1 MSQKGLYKKTI
12 GSGWDHDPDSQRP
25 RENRFFEKAESGEVD
40 KKSKS
45 KAKGKPRADHKH
57 VYEPVLIWRKSYS
70 SERIYGY
77 VKKFCPICGRQDSQ
91 SVYAWL
97 KKTEHKYFGRLRHFF
112 EDERDNLTPIDE
124 NTYRKTIFL
133 GGSTAVDTLSVNVKN
148 ELIDIL
154 NCGHKLIVGDNTGAD
169 LQFQKLLYENGYE
182 NVVVCYSGAR
192 PQINL
197 GNWKTKYVP
206 ANKYAFGGELQKQQ
220 NEQMAQES
228 DEGFILMRGE
238 SPTVL
243 ATIRRF
249 IAKQKPCRVVS
260 YNEKSYIRFSCAS
273 SWLVETERDMEWL
286 LERINFMKGKDK

>member
-25 RENRFFEKAESGEVD
+25 RENRFFEKAESGKVE
-40 KKSKS
+40 KKHKS

-57 VYEPVLIWRKSYS
+57 VYEPVLVWYKGYS
-70 SERIYGY
+70 SEKIYGC

-97 KKTEHKYFGRLRHFF
+97 KKTEHKYFGKLKHFF
-112 EDERDNLTPIDE
+112 EDKDNNLTPIDE

-133 GGSTAVDTLSVNVKN
+133 GGSTAVDTFALNVKN

-169 LQFQKLLYENGYE
+169 LQLQKLLSENGYE

-192 PQINL
+192 PRINL
-197 GNWKTKYVP
+197 GAWKTKYISV
-206 ANKYAFGGELQKQQ
+206 NKYATGDELQRQK

-243 ATIRRF
+243 ATLRRF
-249 IAKQKPCRVVS
+249 IAEQKPCRVVL
-260 YNEKSYIRFSCAS
+260 YDGKKYAGISCAS
-273 SWLVETERDMEWL
+273 SWRVETEQDIEWL
-286 LERINFMKGKDK
+286 LRKINFISGKRK